1 MEHLKQERKR
11 RHLTPI
17 DPGAQLTRSQL
28 LRLLGASER
37 QFSAWERKGWIQP
50 LPSPGS
56 GPGEREDV
64 HTKGSGPLRQRQP
77 IYTFAGAAALKTIL
91 ELRHSGVSASL
102 LRSLQTTIQDSAKPS
117 RASHGW
123 RASHAWNDL
132 QVRKHGKQISVSYRG
147 ARIEPATGQFLLEF
161 EPRRKDI
168 KVRPMNAASQH
179 RQPNEAER
187 RARADR
193 CFIAGLRFEE
203 FTETIPKAIRAYQKA
218 IELNPR
224 ALGAFI
230 NLGTIYYHQ
239 RAFEEAERAYRAALA
254 LSPSSALVHFN
265 LGNLLEEQDQ
275 MDSARGHY
283 DEAIRLDPAYP
294 DPCFNLAL
302 LFERMGRHGKACQQW
317 RAYLRL
323 DSESRWS
330 AYARQKLQQ
339 IPLRVIS
346 SSKPHNER
354 G

>member
-1 MEHLKQERKR
+1 MEHLKQERKS
-11 RHLTPI
+11 RHLTPRH
-17 DPGAQLTRSQL
+17 PGAQLTRSQL

-50 LPSPGS
+50 LAAPDS
-56 GPGEREDV
+56 GPGGREDL
-64 HTKGSGPLRQRQP
+64 HTKGSSPLRQQQP
-77 IYTFAGAAALKTIL
+77 AYTFADAAALKTIL

-102 LRSLQTTIQDSAKPS
+102 LRSLQATIQDSAKPS
-117 RASHGW
+117 CANHAW

-132 QVRKHGKQISVSYRG
+132 QIRKHGKQVSVSYRG
-147 ARIEPATGQFLLEF
+147 ARIEPVTGQFLLEF
-161 EPRRKDI
+161 DPRRKDI
-168 KVRPMNAASQH
+168 KVRPMNAARRRRS
-179 RQPNEAER
+179 NEAER

-203 FTETIPKAIRAYQKA
+203 STETIPKAIKAYQKA

-239 RAFEEAERAYRAALA
+239 HALEEAERAYRAALA
-254 LSPSSALVHFN
+254 LNPGSALVHFN
-265 LGNLLEEQDQ
+265 LGNLLEERDQ
-275 MDSARGHY
+275 ADAARSHY

-302 LFERMGRHGKACQQW
+302 LYERMGRHGKACQQW

-346 SSKPHNER
+346 SSKSHNER